1 MTHRLVTIRRTAC
14 LTLTTLALA
23 GCAGSD
29 RIASPAS
36 VPAASLA
43 GAARPVTTVRVQP
56 GMSIQA
62 AVNDAGAGGQVLIEP
77 GTYLESIIVTTPDV
91 RLLGLGAPGSVVI
104 ANPGGA
110 DDGIRVTSSARGFQ
124 LDNVTVRG
132 FDENGVILIGVDG
145 FRLTRVRAEDNGEYG
160 LFPVGSSNGLI
171 DGCSATGAADTGIYV
186 GQSADVEIRNS
197 LAWGNV
203 AGFELENTTR
213 VSLTGSVAYDNTVG
227 VLLSLVPGVSVMTAS
242 DNVVAHNRIYDN
254 HRGNFGDPEDLAGR
268 LPAGAGIIVIGPDR
282 TAISHNTV
290 TGNVSTGIAVVS
302 AQLIPLLAG
311 LPPDAYGSVDT
322 NPDGTRVEFNVV
334 TGNGAEPQPPV
345 AQLFPG
351 VDLLWDGTGVG
362 NCWYK
367 NRFESSAPSPLPA
380 CR

>member
-1 MTHRLVTIRRTAC
+1 MTYRLETRREVAC
-14 LTLTTLALA
+14 LTLATLALG
-23 GCAGSD
+23 GCGGSD
-29 RIASPAS
+29 RIVSPQAVAVASAS
-36 VPAASLA
+36 AAAS
-43 GAARPVTTVRVQP
+43 TTAVRVQP

-62 AVNDAGAGGQVLIEP
+62 AIDAAGAGGQVLIEP
-77 GTYLESIIVTTPDV
+77 GTYLESITVTAPNV
-91 RLLGLGAPGSVVI
+91 RLLGLGASGSVVI

-110 DDGIRVTSSARGFQ
+110 DNGIRVASTAPGFE

-132 FDENGVILIGVDG
+132 FVENGVQLVGVDG
-145 FRLTRVRAEDNGEYG
+145 FRLTRVRAEDDGEYG
-160 LFPVGSSNGLI
+160 LFPVFSSHGVI

-186 GQSADVEIRNS
+186 GQSSDIEIRNS
-197 LAWGNV
+197 VAQGNV

-213 VSLTGSVAYDNTVG
+213 VSLSASVAFDNTVG
-227 VLLSLVPGVSVMTAS
+227 VLVSLVPGVPVMTAS

-254 HRGNFGDPEDLAGR
+254 NRANFGDPEDLAGH
-268 LPAGAGIIVIGPDR
+268 LPAGSGIIVIGPDR
-282 TAISHNTV
+282 TTISHNTV
-290 TGNVSTGIAVVS
+290 TGNVSTGIAIVS

-322 NPDGTRVEFNVV
+322 SPDETRVEFNLV

-345 AQLFPG
+345 DQLFPG

-362 NCWYK
+362 NCWYR
-367 NRFESSAPSPLPA
+367 NRFDTSAPSPLPA